1 MVYRK
6 RSKVFHPSA
15 DKSTFEYNDS
25 KPTKP
30 DRGPPATMRTMPGM
44 PRPVFTR
51 SLLAPRHWAAWLGL
65 GVVWLIAQLPYAA
78 LLWLGR
84 RLGGLIL
91 RVPSAR
97 RDIAETNIALCF
109 PELDKAARRKLVD
122 SNLRDLG
129 LMLVEFALGWMGS
142 EKKIASIPIVIEGL
156 EHLEQARTNGQ
167 GVLLVGGHFSH
178 LELCARL
185 VSQRIRISGMY
196 RKMDSA
202 IFEWAVLRARLDYAT
217 TMFDKDD
224 LRGTV
229 KYLRSGGTV
238 WYAPDQ
244 DMRSK
249 DSVFVPFFGIPAAT
263 ITATHHLARMSG
275 AVVIPFFHRRLP
287 NNGGYVLRLGA
298 ALDNF
303 PSTDALSD
311 TARVNGCI
319 EQMVREAPE
328 QYLWAH
334 KRFKSRPEGQPT
346 IY

>member
-1 MVYRK
+1 MI
-6 RSKVFHPSA
+6 
-15 DKSTFEYNDS
+15 
-25 KPTKP
+25 
-30 DRGPPATMRTMPGM
+30 
-44 PRPVFTR
+44 
-51 SLLAPRHWAAWLGL
+51 
-65 GVVWLIAQLPYAA
+65 WLIAQLPYAA

-84 RLGGLIL
+84 RLGGLVM

-97 RDIAETNIALCF
+97 RHIAETNIALCF
-109 PELDKAARRKLVD
+109 PELDAKAQRRLVD
-122 SNLRDLG
+122 QNLRDIG

-156 EHLEQARTNGQ
+156 EHLEQARARGQ

-202 IFEWAVLRARLDYAT
+202 VFEWAVLRARLDYAT

-229 KYLRSGGTV
+229 KYLRSGGTL

-249 DSVFVPFFGIPAAT
+249 DNVFVPFFGIPAAT

-275 AVVIPFFHRRLP
+275 AAVIPFFHRRLP
-287 NNGGYVLRLGA
+287 NGGYALRLA
-298 ALDNF
+298 APLDQF
-303 PSTDALSD
+303 PSTDVVAD
-311 TARVNGCI
+311 TARVNTCI
-319 EQMVREAPE
+319 EQMVRESPE
-328 QYLWAH
+328 QYLWVH

-346 IY
+346 LY

>member
-1 MVYRK
+1 MAVI
-6 RSKVFHPSA
+6 
-15 DKSTFEYNDS
+15 
-25 KPTKP
+25 
-30 DRGPPATMRTMPGM
+30 
-44 PRPVFTR
+44 
-51 SLLAPRHWAAWLGL
+51 
-65 GVVWLIAQLPYAA
+65 WLIAQLPYAA

-84 RLGGLIL
+84 RLGGLVM

-97 RDIAETNIALCF
+97 RHIAETNIALCF
-109 PELDKAARRKLVD
+109 PELDAEAQRQLVD
-122 SNLRDLG
+122 DNLRDIG

-156 EHLEQARTNGQ
+156 EHLEQARARGQ

-202 IFEWAVLRARLDYAT
+202 VFEWAVLRARLDYAT

-229 KYLRSGGTV
+229 KYLRSGGTL

-249 DSVFVPFFGIPAAT
+249 DSVFVPFFGVPAAT
-263 ITATHHLARMSG
+263 ITATHHLARLSG
-275 AVVIPFFHRRLP
+275 ATVIPFFHRRLP
-287 NNGGYVLRLGA
+287 DGAGYALRLGA
-298 ALDNF
+298 PLENV
-303 PSTDALSD
+303 PSADALAD
-311 TARVNGCI
+311 TAQVNSCI
-319 EQMVREAPE
+319 EQMVRESPE
-328 QYLWAH
+328 QYLWVH

-346 IY
+346 LY